1 LCHEKNHL
9 LPNSWHKQTETLHL
23 EHFWRGWNWVS
34 PNSSGTHLNCQQKL
48 SEYGWE
54 ISVRQ
59 LLLLFETIWLST
71 GKWVEILGPFLERLK
86 VNAGEKIWK
95 KCRFADD
102 DDSEEDLVVWH
113 VRKIL
118 DGPKSRS
125 GKFWKNNQLF
135 GRIWIGWIIFLNES
149 CAIVFI

>member
-1 LCHEKNHL
+1 MCHEKNHL

-34 PNSSGTHLNCQQKL
+34 PNSSGAHLNRQQKL

-59 LLLLFETIWLST
+59 WLLLFKTIWLST
-71 GKWVEILGPFLERLK
+71 GKWVEILGPFLERL
-86 VNAGEKIWK
+86 NSDWW
-95 KCRFADD
+95 
-102 DDSEEDLVVWH
+102 EDLK
-113 VRKIL
+113 KIPFRWWWRFGRGL
-118 DGPKSRS
+118 GGVTCSENFGWTTQCRS

-135 GRIWIGWIIFLNES
+135 GRIWISWIIFLNES